1 LLIRLDGDRGWFFF
15 RRSARRTDL
24 LLEFPAPP
32 LEVDFRLAQ
41 RVVAFVEEPRLV
53 AHQLLAFLDLPL
65 PLVDA
70 VHDGPELVLAPHEI
84 GFPFLE
90 LAERLLTRLQ
100 LVPKR
105 GAPTSERLFR
115 PAFRAVSLEGRCRLP
130 TRAGPGTAP
139 VPRLLAAEL
148 QDLSKVR
155 LLRGFGT
162 RRRRCL
168 VESSLREL
176 RVAVQALR

>member
-1 LLIRLDGDRGWFFF
+1 MPP
-15 RRSARRTDL
+15 SARGAASPFEHPVERL
-24 LLEFPAPP
+24 REFP
-32 LEVDFRLAQ
+32 
-41 RVVAFVEEPRLV
+41 
-53 AHQLLAFLDLPL
+53 
-65 PLVDA
+65 
-70 VHDGPELVLAPHEI
+70 
-84 GFPFLE
+84 
-90 LAERLLTRLQ
+90 
-100 LVPKR
+100 
-105 GAPTSERLFR
+105 ERLFR
-115 PAFRAVSLEGRCRLP
+115 LAFRAVSLEGRCRLP